1 MTCEPIIL
9 SRNRSSKFF
18 YEKTIER
25 KLFET
30 HVNEHS
36 KNLLI
41 FLVFLTTP
49 RKLQAMK
56 VKETIEA
63 LFKTTIEELGYPTE
77 SFTLERPKSLEH
89 GDYAS
94 PFALSIAKQEGKNP
108 REIAERI
115 VENIQRNELPPF
127 IQSLSVEGP
136 GFINITLT
144 PSFFLSAVEEI
155 QQKQEHY
162 GKHDTLDG
170 KHILIEHSSPNLFKP
185 FHIGHMM
192 NNTVG
197 ESIVRLVKNG
207 NAKTTILSYPSDVSL
222 GIGKAVWKLLDY
234 GIETLGNYET
244 LEEKVA
250 FLGTCYAEGTKAM
263 KEHPSLEKEIRE
275 ITQDI
280 YEHRDTEAYRAYL
293 KGKEL
298 NLQYFVKMTSLLG
311 SHFDDYIFES
321 EAGKVGAEIVRA
333 WVGNVFKESDGAII
347 FEPNEKD
354 IEQDPQLHAR
364 VFINSDGNPTYEAKD
379 LGLLKLKFERYD
391 PNTSIFV
398 TDNEQGPYFRVV
410 SYVAGKIQQEWRE
423 RTVHLTHGRMTFKGE
438 KMSSRLGNTPL
449 VSEMLDVVR
458 ELVYERAKDK
468 DTLSESDATTIAIA
482 ALKYVILR
490 TQIGK
495 SVNFDPDTSLS
506 FEGDSGPYLLYTY
519 ARARSVLRKA
529 EKQRI
534 SYKVSELPS
543 TWKTTQLE
551 KILTRY
557 QEHTISALE
566 SYSPHIIVN
575 YATELAQTFN
585 SWYGNTRILTEE
597 EATPYRL
604 ALVETTSIVIKNALH
619 LLGIETLEKM

>member
-1 MTCEPIIL
+1 MSIRL
-9 SRNRSSKFF
+9 
-18 YEKTIER
+18 R
-25 KLFET
+25 KNT
-30 HVNEHS
+30 
-36 KNLLI
+36 LI
-41 FLVFLTTP
+41 FLVFLTAL
-49 RKLQAMK
+49 RKLQTMK
-56 VKETIEA
+56 AKEKIET
-63 LFKTTIEELGYPTE
+63 LFKTAIEELGYSTE
-77 SFTLERPKSLEH
+77 NLTIERPKILDH

-94 PFALSIAKQEGKNP
+94 PFALSIAKQEKKNP
-108 REIAERI
+108 REIAEQI
-115 VENIQRNELPPF
+115 VEKLKENGLPPF
-127 IQSLSVEGP
+127 IQSFSVEGP
-136 GFINITLT
+136 GFINITLS
-144 PSFFLSAVEEI
+144 PSFFLSTVREI
-155 QQKQEHY
+155 QQKRENY
-162 GKHDTLDG
+162 GKHDTLRG
-170 KHILIEHSSPNLFKP
+170 KKILIEHSSPNLFKP

-207 NAKTTILSYPSDVSL
+207 NAKTTVLSYPSDVSL

-250 FLGTCYAEGTKAM
+250 FLGTCYAEGTQAM

-311 SHFDDYIFES
+311 SQFDDYIFES
-321 EAGKVGAEIVRA
+321 EAGKVGAEIVKE
-333 WVGNVFKESDGAII
+333 WVGKVLKESDGAII
-347 FEPNEKD
+347 FEPNEDD
-354 IEQDPQLHAR
+354 IQQDPQLHTR
-364 VFINSDGNPTYEAKD
+364 VFINKDGNPTYEAKD
-379 LGLLKLKFERYD
+379 LGLLKLKFERYNPD
-391 PNTSIFV
+391 SSIFV

-410 SYVAGKIQQEWRE
+410 SHVAGKIQPEWKE
-423 RTVHLTHGRMTFKGE
+423 KTVHLTHGRMTFKGE

-449 VSEMLDVVR
+449 VSEMLNVVK
-458 ELVYERAKDK
+458 ELVYERAKEK
-468 DTLSESDATTIAIA
+468 DILSEDDASTIAIA

-495 SVNFDPDTSLS
+495 SVNFDPETSLS

-519 ARARSVLRKA
+519 ARAKSVLRKA
-529 EKQRI
+529 EEQGI
-534 SYKVSELPS
+534 SYEIDELPS
-543 TWKTTQLE
+543 EWETTKLE
-551 KILTRY
+551 KILTHY
-557 QEHTISALE
+557 QGHTISALE

-575 YATELAQTFN
+575 YAMELAQTFN

-604 ALVETTSIVIKNALH
+604 ALVEATSIVIKNALH
-619 LLGIETLEKM
+619 LLGIKTLEKM

>member
-1 MTCEPIIL
+1 
-9 SRNRSSKFF
+9 
-18 YEKTIER
+18 
-25 KLFET
+25 
-30 HVNEHS
+30 
-36 KNLLI
+36 
-41 FLVFLTTP
+41 
-49 RKLQAMK
+49 
-56 VKETIEA
+56 
-63 LFKTTIEELGYPTE
+63 
-77 SFTLERPKSLEH
+77 
-89 GDYAS
+89 
-94 PFALSIAKQEGKNP
+94 
-108 REIAERI
+108 
-115 VENIQRNELPPF
+115 
-127 IQSLSVEGP
+127 
-136 GFINITLT
+136 
-144 PSFFLSAVEEI
+144 
-155 QQKQEHY
+155 
-162 GKHDTLDG
+162 
-170 KHILIEHSSPNLFKP
+170 
-185 FHIGHMM
+185 MM
-192 NNTVG
+192 NNTIG

-207 NAKTTILSYPSDVSL
+207 GAETTALSYPSDVSL
-222 GIGKAVWKLLDY
+222 GIGKAVWKLLEY
-234 GIETLGNYET
+234 GVEKLDELET

-250 FLGTCYAEGTKAM
+250 FLGTCYAEGTQTL
-263 KEHPSLEKEIRE
+263 KEHPEYEPRVRV

-321 EAGKVGAEIVRA
+321 EAGKVGVEIVRA
-333 WVGNVFKESDGAII
+333 WIGKVFKESDGAIV
-347 FEPNEKD
+347 FEPSEED
-354 IEQDPQLHAR
+354 VEQDPQLHTR
-364 VFINSDGNPTYEAKD
+364 VFINKDGNPTYEAKD

-391 PNTSIFV
+391 PDTSIFV

-410 SYVAGKIQQEWRE
+410 SYVAGKIQPEWRE
-423 RTVHLTHGRMTFKGE
+423 KTVHLTHGRMTFKGE

-449 VSEMLDVVR
+449 VSEMLDVVK
-458 ELVYERAKDK
+458 ELVYERAKEK
-468 DTLSESDATTIAIA
+468 DALSDEDATKIAIA

-519 ARARSVLRKA
+519 ARAKSVLRKA
-529 EKQRI
+529 EEQGI

-543 TWKTTQLE
+543 GWKTTSLE
-551 KILTRY
+551 KILAQY

-604 ALVETTSIVIKNALH
+604 ALVEATSIVIKNALYI
-619 LLGIETLEKM
+619 LGIETLEKM